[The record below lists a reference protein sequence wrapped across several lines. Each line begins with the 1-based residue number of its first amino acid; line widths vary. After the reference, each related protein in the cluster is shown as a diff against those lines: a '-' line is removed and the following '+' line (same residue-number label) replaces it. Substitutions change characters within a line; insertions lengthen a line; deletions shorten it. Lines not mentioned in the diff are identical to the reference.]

1 MKVSYILIAIM
12 LINVI
17 LDVPDDEGL
26 SVVEVGEVADL
37 HAQGDL
43 FYSREPFTES
53 QMWPSKATCVREVEG

>member
-1 MKVSYILIAIM
+1 M
-12 LINVI
+12 LINAI

-53 QMWPSKATCVREVEG
+53 QMWPSKQTCVREVEG